1 MESHPL
7 SETETYVSLL
17 NKRRDEVRAVLNG
30 LPVEALNWLP
40 LPRGRSEARPSYSIY
55 QLAYH
60 SIVTEVDWMRH
71 IAYRLGRIT
80 WEEEQAGYEIGE
92 LEVVGEEAS
101 PLLARLTRDG
111 EATDRFIRGLAAD
124 DLLVTWENTRGEARG
139 VRWIVGH
146 VVAHYGEHIG
156 QMTLTRRLWEHMQ
169 GRR

>member
-1 MESHPL
+1 MASNPL

-17 NKRRDEVRAVLNG
+17 NKRRDEVRAVLDG
-30 LPVEALNWLP
+30 LTVEALNWLP
-40 LPRGRSEARPSYSIY
+40 LPKGRRESRLSYSIY

-92 LEVVGEEAS
+92 LEVVGEEVP
-101 PLLARLTRDG
+101 PLLARLERDG
-111 EATDRFIRGLAAD
+111 KATDQFILRLAAD
-124 DLLVTWENTRGEARG
+124 DLRMTWENARGEARG
-139 VRWIVGH
+139 VRWIIGH

-156 QMTLTRRLWEHMQ
+156 QMTLTRRLWEHTQ
-169 GRR
+169 GR